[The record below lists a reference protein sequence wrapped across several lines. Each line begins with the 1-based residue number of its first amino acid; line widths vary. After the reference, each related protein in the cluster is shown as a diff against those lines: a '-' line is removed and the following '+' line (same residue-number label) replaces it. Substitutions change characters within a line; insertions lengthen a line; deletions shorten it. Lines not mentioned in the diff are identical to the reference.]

1 MNKFVSAIG
10 LEFSSYAYEA
20 PIVILAE
27 DNVVKNFTD
36 FGLEWEI
43 QFILT
48 ILNEISSDLHN
59 IMYIPGTLSFDQ
71 YCIFHLLIHFIFS
84 IHIRRYKL
92 PIYKIANMTINVNS
106 VVQYCFFQI
115 FSKLQLKS

>member
-1 MNKFVSAIG
+1 MPDPPTHLFDFVILKWSLSNSYLLIIFVVANIG

-20 PIVILAE
+20 AFVILAQ

-43 QFILT
+43 QFTVT

-59 IMYIPGTLSFDQ
+59 IMYIPGT
-71 YCIFHLLIHFIFS
+71 
-84 IHIRRYKL
+84 
-92 PIYKIANMTINVNS
+92 
-106 VVQYCFFQI
+106 
-115 FSKLQLKS
+115 

>member
-1 MNKFVSAIG
+1 MNKFVLAIG

-20 PIVILAE
+20 KFLNLAE

-43 QFILT
+43 QFTVT

-59 IMYIPGTLSFDQ
+59 IMYIPGTLSLT
-71 YCIFHLLIHFIFS
+71 LLYISFAHIIFS
-84 IHIRRYKL
+84 ILIGRYRLIIGISHIIL
-92 PIYKIANMTINVNS
+92 
-106 VVQYCFFQI
+106 
-115 FSKLQLKS
+115 

>member
-1 MNKFVSAIG
+1 

-20 PIVILAE
+20 AFVILAQ

-43 QFILT
+43 QFTVT

-59 IMYIPGTLSFDQ
+59 IMYIPGT
-71 YCIFHLLIHFIFS
+71 
-84 IHIRRYKL
+84 
-92 PIYKIANMTINVNS
+92 
-106 VVQYCFFQI
+106 
-115 FSKLQLKS
+115 

>member
-1 MNKFVSAIG
+1 MNKFVLAIG

-20 PIVILAE
+20 AFVNLAE

-43 QFILT
+43 QFTVT

-59 IMYIPGTLSFDQ
+59 IMYIPGTLPLTLLYISFAHI
-71 YCIFHLLIHFIFS
+71 IFTILIGM
-84 IHIRRYKL
+84 L
-92 PIYKIANMTINVNS
+92 
-106 VVQYCFFQI
+106 
-115 FSKLQLKS
+115 

>member
-1 MNKFVSAIG
+1 MITLYKYIMLHTTVAWVVSWCDATQISNSYLLNKFVVANIG

-20 PIVILAE
+20 AFVILAQ

-43 QFILT
+43 QFTVT

-59 IMYIPGTLSFDQ
+59 IMYIPGT
-71 YCIFHLLIHFIFS
+71 
-84 IHIRRYKL
+84 
-92 PIYKIANMTINVNS
+92 
-106 VVQYCFFQI
+106 
-115 FSKLQLKS
+115 

>member
-1 MNKFVSAIG
+1 MNKFVLAIG

-20 PIVILAE
+20 AFVYLAE

-43 QFILT
+43 QFTVT

-59 IMYIPGTLSFDQ
+59 IMYIPGTLSFEQ
-71 YCIFHLLIHFIFS
+71 YVLYNSFVPLS
-84 IHIRRYKL
+84 ILNTYMK
-92 PIYKIANMTINVNS
+92 V
-106 VVQYCFFQI
+106 
-115 FSKLQLKS
+115 

>member
-1 MNKFVSAIG
+1 MNKFVLAIG

-20 PIVILAE
+20 KFLNLAE

-43 QFILT
+43 QITLT

-59 IMYIPGTLSFDQ
+59 IMYIPGTLSLEQ
-71 YCIFHLLIHFIFS
+71 YVLYISFVPIS
-84 IHIRRYKL
+84 I
-92 PIYKIANMTINVNS
+92 
-106 VVQYCFFQI
+106 
-115 FSKLQLKS
+115 